1 MSLDKKEPTQGL
13 DAFMAEEGLGGDE
26 TLRNLLSPL
35 AKLSAIP
42 APAPGKELATLM
54 ALRHTPTSWQ
64 RWLHKHRPIVVGIA
78 VMVGMGAGATGV
90 AASNPD
96 TASSIYRS
104 IMGENASGWSWWWEE
119 PVAVIGDE
127 DPEAA
132 STQDSGVSTGPTTGS
147 STGSTS
153 EGSESPTEIPVVE
166 RAKARPPVGQR
177 PDTVPRA
184 QAGQR
189 NNAPGRAVAPPA
201 NAAQAAPVRALPAD
215 QVPPAAAVGNVLA
228 PYLSQPHIPQRVQFQ
243 LLGLGPVLVTTIPQL
258 PGDLR
263 DLAFT
268 FEPPAVDARSSVEQ
282 PKDQLATARE
292 EALPAAADAAALDAS
307 GPAQSG
313 PLRPGLGGVPLKE
326 SSPEAARLDPAGDGS
341 AHGANHGLNPD
352 GDEQAKDGKREAVSG
367 HAGIPGKSFLPA
379 GLVGAKPWPQPAL
392 LDPEQDDA
400 GNPAKTPSGQ
410 TDAASVPHDAPGD
423 APVSDGSAV
432 DAGTSEPPNEDGGGT
447 GDGGDNAPA
456 NQGRAARLL
465 EPAIEAVQPPAE
477 RATNGNRPGIVRDTR
492 DLLKGVLGSKR

>member
-42 APAPGKELATLM
+42 APPPGKELAALM
-54 ALRHTPTSWQ
+54 ALRHTPSSWQ

-78 VMVGMGAGATGV
+78 VLVGMGAGATGV

-132 STQDSGVSTGPTTGS
+132 STRDSGVSTG
-147 STGSTS
+147 STS
-153 EGSESPTEIPVVE
+153 EVSESPTEIPVVE

-177 PDTVPRA
+177 TDTVPRA

-201 NAAQAAPVRALPAD
+201 GAAQAAPGRPLPAG
-215 QVPPAAAVGNVLA
+215 QVPPAAAVGNVPD

-282 PKDQLATARE
+282 PKDQLATARQ
-292 EALPAAADAAALDAS
+292 EALPAADAAALDAF
-307 GPAQSG
+307 GLGQSG
-313 PLRPGLGGVPLKE
+313 PLRPGLGGGPLKE
-326 SSPEAARLDPAGDGS
+326 GSTDAARLDPAPDGS
-341 AHGANHGLNPD
+341 AHGANHRANPD
-352 GDEQAKDGKREAVSG
+352 GDEQTKDRKREAVSD
-367 HAGIPGKSFLPA
+367 HAGIPRNSFLPA

-392 LDPEQDDA
+392 LDPEQDYA
-400 GNPAKTPSGQ
+400 SNPAKTPSGQ
-410 TDAASVPHDAPGD
+410 TDFGSVPHDAPGD

-447 GDGGDNAPA
+447 GDGRDNVPA
-456 NQGRAARLL
+456 NQGRATRLL
-465 EPAIEAVQPPAE
+465 EPVIEAVQPPAE

-492 DLLKGVLGSKR
+492 DLSKGVLGSKR